1 MKFLYSTQH
10 SSDSAGS
17 MLTSTCVWMTMHILT
32 GDIGIPLNQEPRVE
46 DSYLAMTAQNSK
58 LGSTRSIYHITCRSC
73 HLLPALSYLLLW
85 LCSYWCISQ
94 VCKSWCVSFSKGCS
108 HLSGL
113 KCTSTGRGG
122 VLHYWGKIQALNS
135 SDHKRTWA
143 GVRSLYLTLFQVN
156 SHLTV
161 SCIKNTLPVPTTDH
175 LSSTTLWVSDQVKR
189 QKYLSCHWLEKFPC
203 LHSSVVICTPAQAI
217 KHFSHI
223 ENTKSWNTCIVA
235 KQMGTVINQIWCLE
249 GASKRLSL
257 WKQKLKWF
265 SLYGDW
271 LSPDS
276 HRINWKTLNRAK
288 AATTGMSSWI
298 PFSMKVPTSKVP
310 ICLPSHF
317 QTAQGQIVK
326 GWVTFNGIS

>member
-189 QKYLSCHWLEKFPC
+189 QKYLLVIDLRNFHVFILLWSFVH
-203 LHSSVVICTPAQAI
+203 LHRRSNTSAILKTPKVETHVLWQ
-217 KHFSHI
+217 SRWVLLL
-223 ENTKSWNTCIVA
+223 TKSGVWKELVS
-235 KQMGTVINQIWCLE
+235 
-249 GASKRLSL
+249 ASPSE
-257 WKQKLKWF
+257 
-265 SLYGDW
+265 
-271 LSPDS
+271 
-276 HRINWKTLNRAK
+276 NR
-288 AATTGMSSWI
+288 
-298 PFSMKVPTSKVP
+298 
-310 ICLPSHF
+310 
-317 QTAQGQIVK
+317 
-326 GWVTFNGIS
+326 N